1 MSDTLWY
8 ATIVA
13 VCIAVF
19 VVICVLNI
27 RMQRARV
34 REEAHMTPEQ
44 LAIKRKEDR
53 AFMGVFRRW

>member
-8 ATIVA
+8 VTMAGIGLLVFVA
-13 VCIAVF
+13 V
-19 VVICVLNI
+19 CVLNI

-34 REEAHMTPEQ
+34 RAEARMTPEEV
-44 LAIKRKEDR
+44 AIKRKEDR

>member
-1 MSDTLWY
+1 MSDTVWY

-13 VCIAVF
+13 ICIAVF

-34 REEAHMTPEQ
+34 REEAH
-44 LAIKRKEDR
+44 KRKEDR